1 MFYEFVYQE
10 TITIGFKQAKLLNV
24 IESNDWRAPIMAH
37 DKGHYELE
45 TVEELKHMQQINRGY
60 KIINNTLFKAGVC
73 TPLLDP
79 PLTLYT
85 GIPRCW
91 KRKGSFSALALL
103 SDDDYAKTISISAEN

>member
-45 TVEELKHMQQINRGY
+45 TVEELKHMQQIN
-60 KIINNTLFKAGVC
+60 
-73 TPLLDP
+73 
-79 PLTLYT
+79 
-85 GIPRCW
+85 
-91 KRKGSFSALALL
+91 
-103 SDDDYAKTISISAEN
+103 

>member
-10 TITIGFKQAKLLNV
+10 TITIGFKQAKLINV

-45 TVEELKHMQQINRGY
+45 TVEELKHMQQRNRGY
-60 KIINNTLFKAGVC
+60 KIIYNTLFKAGVC

-79 PLTLYT
+79 PLVYILAFLAV
-85 GIPRCW
+85 GKVKKVLVLWRCFRMMIMP
-91 KRKGSFSALALL
+91 KQ
-103 SDDDYAKTISISAEN
+103 